1 MLLWAWRGDCF
12 ISTSKL
18 IFKCLITYFNV
29 LYHGEHFQIKLR
41 RIFKSPSPTKIKPIF
56 YLAKLQVSCYG
67 LTCNSRRA
75 FSLQHVLF
83 TYSLLT
89 EPAPLALF
97 DVDRLLYY
105 KPAPFSI
112 LFQYVN
118 FACAIPLN
126 CDAKVIQITLPS
138 KRFAKKSLYF
148 IFS

>member
-1 MLLWAWRGDCF
+1 MLYFVPICIRIKQPNRQPLSGCLGQRFYGTLQNLCF
-12 ISTSKL
+12 SSFAFL
-18 IFKCLITYFNV
+18 LC
-29 LYHGEHFQIKLR
+29 
-41 RIFKSPSPTKIKPIF
+41 
-56 YLAKLQVSCYG
+56 LAKLQVIYNG
-67 LTCNSRRA
+67 ITCNSRRA

-97 DVDRLLYY
+97 DVNRLLYY

-126 CDAKVIQITLPS
+126 CVAKVVQIFGTCKHFNEKMSIL
-138 KRFAKKSLYF
+138 
-148 IFS
+148 